1 MLNMNML
8 VMKIHY
14 LTWESISFAKE
25 RLLVRFQLEMIMSF
39 VWKDIQQKPAPRSNM
54 QSEPLWCSL
63 VARGKLAL
71 ASARTDQGL

>member
-8 VMKIHY
+8 VMKIHC

-39 VWKDIQQKPAPRSNM
+39 IWKDVQQKSVPRSNM
-54 QSEPLWCSL
+54 LSKLLWCPQE
-63 VARGKLAL
+63 GN
-71 ASARTDQGL
+71 